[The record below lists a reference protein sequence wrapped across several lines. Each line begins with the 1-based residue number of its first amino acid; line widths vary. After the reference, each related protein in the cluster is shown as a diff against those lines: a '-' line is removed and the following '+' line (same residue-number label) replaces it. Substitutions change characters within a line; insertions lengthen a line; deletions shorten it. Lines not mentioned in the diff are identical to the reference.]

1 MNDIINSFSEDSKE
15 PLTTVQLAST
25 VDEIKYLV
33 FKSSLLELF
42 KQCTLCQ
49 YPLQISIMILQ
60 SHFII
65 LVAAMHFNENFG
77 RAQATTKSGAE
88 RIRIVFPKQKAG
100 DFTPK
105 IVLVPKTY
113 SKQTG

>member
-1 MNDIINSFSEDSKE
+1 MNDIINSFSEDGKE
-15 PLTTVQLAST
+15 PLTTVQPAST
-25 VDEIKYLV
+25 VDEIKYIV

-42 KQCTLCQ
+42 KQCTSC
-49 YPLQISIMILQ
+49 
-60 SHFII
+60 HNECNEN
-65 LVAAMHFNENFG
+65 FNENFG

-105 IVLVPKTY
+105 IVPVPKTY